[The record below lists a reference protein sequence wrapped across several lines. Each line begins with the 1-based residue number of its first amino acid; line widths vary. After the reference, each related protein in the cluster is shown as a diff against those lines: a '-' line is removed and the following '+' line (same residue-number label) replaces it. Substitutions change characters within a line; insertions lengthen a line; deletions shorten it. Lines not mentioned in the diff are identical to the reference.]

1 MIRRVTMII
10 SLVLIEQRLKV
21 TLLHKSKTRLH
32 MSRKSLDSDKCY
44 LIKLILKFKIIYIVI
59 FIINRLVDVDYL
71 VLQHRFVQFRHRF
84 DRTIK
89 FKLTKTRNVIS

>member
-1 MIRRVTMII
+1 MII

-32 MSRKSLDSDKCY
+32 ISRKSLDSDKCY
-44 LIKLILKFKIIYIVI
+44 FMKLILEFKIIYIVI
-59 FIINRLVDVDYL
+59 FIINKLLGVNYL

-84 DRTIK
+84 DCTIR
-89 FKLTKTRNVIS
+89 FQLIKTRNVIS